1 MVMETWVGRP
11 AGHGKESPGWR
22 WKSGTAFGSLPRL
35 ALGTHARL
43 GWHHTNRPPFLLL
56 VYPLP
61 LSHSVT

>member
-22 WKSGTAFGSLPRL
+22 WKSGAAFGSLPRL

-43 GWHHTNRPPFLLL
+43 GWHHTNRPP
-56 VYPLP
+56 
-61 LSHSVT
+61 SSS